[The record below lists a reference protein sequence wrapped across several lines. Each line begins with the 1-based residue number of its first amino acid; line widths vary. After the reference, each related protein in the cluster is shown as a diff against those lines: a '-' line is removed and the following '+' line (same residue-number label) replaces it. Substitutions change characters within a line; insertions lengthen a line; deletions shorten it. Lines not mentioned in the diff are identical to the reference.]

1 MARARSEPVDRY
13 LQALWDRGA
22 SDLLLTAGAPPLLR
36 IDGEML
42 PVPDSAPLRP
52 EDLEAI
58 LDAVFPEDLARR
70 FRADKEIDFSFNWRS
85 LARFR
90 ANAFFQRGSMG
101 LAVRVIP
108 YKIPSFEELG
118 LPAVVERFVNLPHGL
133 ILVTGP
139 TGCGKSTSLA
149 SMIEH
154 INEHRAC
161 HILTIED
168 PVEYVYRHKRSAVN
182 QREIG
187 EDTQS
192 FERALRSALR
202 EDPDVL
208 LIGEMRDLETIR
220 IALTIA
226 ETGHLVFATLHTND
240 TAQAIDRIVDVFP
253 ADHQAQ
259 IRVQLAASL
268 QGVIYQELMP
278 KLGGGRVAA
287 FEVLLANHAIRAMI
301 KDGKTNQIR
310 NVVSMTQREGMQTLE
325 TSLTDLVARG
335 LLDYGQATERSLHPT
350 EIKRPGP
357 TPVAIPPEQG
367 RRRR

>member
-1 MARARSEPVDRY
+1 MPLPFGHRAARTARREGENMARAKSDLIDHY
-13 LQALWDRGA
+13 LEVLWDRKA

-36 IDGEML
+36 IDGML
-42 PVPDSAPLRP
+42 TPMDGLEALRP
-52 EDLEAI
+52 AEIERVVLGV
-58 LDAVFPEDLARR
+58 LSEDLAAR
-70 FRADKEIDFSFNWRS
+70 FEADKEIDFSFNWRS

-101 LAVRVIP
+101 LAVRMIP
-108 YKIPSFEELG
+108 YKVPSFEELG

-149 SMIEH
+149 SMIDY

-168 PVEYVYRHKRSAVN
+168 PVEYVHRHKRSAVN

-208 LIGEMRDLETIR
+208 LI
-220 IALTIA
+220 
-226 ETGHLVFATLHTND
+226 
-240 TAQAIDRIVDVFP
+240 
-253 ADHQAQ
+253 
-259 IRVQLAASL
+259 
-268 QGVIYQELMP
+268 
-278 KLGGGRVAA
+278 
-287 FEVLLANHAIRAMI
+287 
-301 KDGKTNQIR
+301 
-310 NVVSMTQREGMQTLE
+310 
-325 TSLTDLVARG
+325 
-335 LLDYGQATERSLHPT
+335 
-350 EIKRPGP
+350 
-357 TPVAIPPEQG
+357 
-367 RRRR
+367 